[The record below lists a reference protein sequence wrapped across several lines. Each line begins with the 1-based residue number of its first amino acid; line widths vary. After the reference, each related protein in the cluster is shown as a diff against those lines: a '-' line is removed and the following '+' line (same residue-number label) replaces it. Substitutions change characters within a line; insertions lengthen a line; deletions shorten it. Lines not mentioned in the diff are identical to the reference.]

1 MWTVRASLVDV
12 VSLVAVVLTI
22 LCPGALAVAATSPQ
36 DALHQVMPGDDL
48 RLIAGYYYG
57 DTRQWERIWQA
68 NRDQIPNPNR
78 IRRGTLLRIPDAV
91 LPDESYPD
99 FLARARRVI
108 TPAAVPAKTEAP
120 RPPEVE
126 VRISGE
132 TATTSATP
140 RMEPTT
146 PPGAGAPVPAG
157 PPGRP
162 GAPTVPPAK
171 RP

>member
-1 MWTVRASLVDV
+1 MWTVRASLVGV
-12 VSLVAVVLTI
+12 VSLVGIVLI
-22 LCPGALAVAATSPQ
+22 VLCPGAPAAAAAPPQ
-36 DALHQVMPGDDL
+36 DALHEVMPGDDL

-68 NRDQIPNPNR
+68 NRDQVPNPNR
-78 IRRGTLLRIPDAV
+78 IERGALLRIPDATV
-91 LPDESYPD
+91 PAEPYAD
-99 FLARARRVI
+99 FVARARRVI

-126 VRISGE
+126 VRISDE

-140 RMEPTT
+140 RMELTT